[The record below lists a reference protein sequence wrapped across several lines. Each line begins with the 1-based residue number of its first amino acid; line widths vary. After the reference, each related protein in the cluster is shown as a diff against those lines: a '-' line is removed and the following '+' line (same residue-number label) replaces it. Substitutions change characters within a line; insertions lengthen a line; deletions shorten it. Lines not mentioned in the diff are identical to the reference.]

1 MALTK
6 EEIKRKMTE
15 LFHEVEDITKVDGVD
30 NLPGCEGMLI
40 YEEPLIGFASADDP
54 LFEEYKKPHVIGENY
69 LSPREWMEDTET
81 IISFFLPFR
90 EEIRKSNRDNK
101 IMSSKEWLHARFE
114 GQNLLNIYS
123 VRIRQWLEEQGVHVC
138 IPAIDE
144 RFAQKITPFVEGEPS
159 RMGLHIASDWS
170 ERHAAYA
177 AGLGTFGLT
186 RALITEKGIAG
197 RFGSLLIS
205 LKLEPDERPYTGLQD
220 YCIRCGACIR
230 RCPVHAISMERGKDQ
245 FLCALRVVPSK
256 KITKP
261 RYGCGKCQVGVPC
274 EFRNPSGGKKASAAN

>member
-114 GQNLLNIYS
+114 GQNLLNIYT

-144 RFAQKITPFVEGEPS
+144 RFAQKITPSWRESPAAWAFTSPATGPS
-159 RMGLHIASDWS
+159 ATPPMPPVWAPSASPGHS
-170 ERHAAYA
+170 SR
-177 AGLGTFGLT
+177 
-186 RALITEKGIAG
+186 
-197 RFGSLLIS
+197 
-205 LKLEPDERPYTGLQD
+205 
-220 YCIRCGACIR
+220 
-230 RCPVHAISMERGKDQ
+230 
-245 FLCALRVVPSK
+245 
-256 KITKP
+256 
-261 RYGCGKCQVGVPC
+261 
-274 EFRNPSGGKKASAAN
+274 KKASPDASAVCSSV